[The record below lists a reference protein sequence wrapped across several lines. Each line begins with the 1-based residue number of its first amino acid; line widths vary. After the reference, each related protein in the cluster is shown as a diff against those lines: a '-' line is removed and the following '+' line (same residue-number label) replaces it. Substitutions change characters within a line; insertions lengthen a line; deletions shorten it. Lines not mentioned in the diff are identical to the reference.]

1 MIDTKKDLNASF
13 NKFNPVEEGDHNKDA
28 CFTKS
33 DESLSN
39 NGLRLTQKEKA
50 LLVPIR
56 RYVCLV
62 ESDEMT
68 EKVGAPQIER
78 REQYNE
84 KDGSIYIGD
93 MKLSIDHD
101 GNEIWI

>member
-39 NGLRLTQKEKA
+39 NGLRLT
-50 LLVPIR
+50 
-56 RYVCLV
+56 
-62 ESDEMT
+62 
-68 EKVGAPQIER
+68 
-78 REQYNE
+78 
-84 KDGSIYIGD
+84 
-93 MKLSIDHD
+93 
-101 GNEIWI
+101 